1 MQQPGRDHEQAT
13 TLYQCYASAVF
24 AYLLRQVGSREDAED
39 LLLEVFLAV
48 LKKGPVLEQ
57 DEQRQRALIWTVARN
72 KIADHFRHLTRHPNV
87 PLLDV
92 EEMLYEREEREP
104 EQIILRQEEYAQ
116 LYKTIGEL
124 PEAQREVLQLRFGHG
139 LSCAEIA
146 QVLSKNES
154 AVRMMLHRS
163 LKLVRSIY
171 ARSRAG
177 RSF

>member
-1 MQQPGRDHEQAT
+1 MQQPAQDFEQAT
-13 TLYQCYASAVF
+13 TLYQRYAPTVF

-48 LKKGPVLEQ
+48 LKKGSILEH
-57 DEQRQRALIWTVARN
+57 DEQRQRALIWAVARN
-72 KIADHFRHLTRHPNV
+72 KVADHYRNLTRHPNV

-92 EEMLYEREEREP
+92 EEMLYEREEHEP
-104 EQIILRQEEYAQ
+104 EQVILRQEEYAQ
-116 LYKTIGEL
+116 LYRTIKEL

-146 QVLSKNES
+146 QALSKSEN

-171 ARSRAG
+171 ARRRAG
-177 RSF
+177 RSL